1 MANCWG
7 QVGQVEF
14 AFLIGGESVDG
25 DVMEGDA
32 DIGNGI
38 VDGAKV
44 HRDASV
50 RNGRGRWRGIGRSQ
64 GVG

>member
-1 MANCWG
+1 MDGAAW
-7 QVGQVEF
+7 
-14 AFLIGGESVDG
+14 SVDG

-32 DIGNGI
+32 DIGNGS

-50 RNGRGRWRGIGRSQ
+50 RNGRADGEG
-64 GVG
+64 